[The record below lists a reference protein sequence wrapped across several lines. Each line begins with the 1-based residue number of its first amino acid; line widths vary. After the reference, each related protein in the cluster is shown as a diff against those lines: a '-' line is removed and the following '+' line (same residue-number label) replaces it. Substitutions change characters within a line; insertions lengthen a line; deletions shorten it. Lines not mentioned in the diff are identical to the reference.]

1 MEIPAQSEFS
11 MQVLVT
17 GGLGYIGSHCCVE
30 LARAG
35 HRLRIVDNLANSRPS
50 VLERIRELAP
60 GAEVSFARADVRDA
74 AALDSAFAGA
84 GIEAVVHFAGL
95 KAVGE
100 SVAHPERYF
109 DNNVEGTKV
118 LLAAM
123 ERHGAARIVFSS
135 SATVYGDPEFL
146 PYTEGHRLRPMN
158 PYGETKLAVEQL
170 LADRAAARP
179 AFRYA
184 ALRYF
189 NPIGAHPSGRMGE
202 DPRGTPENLLPY
214 LTRVALGR
222 LPRLRVFGGDYD
234 TSDGTGVRD
243 YIHVMDLASGH
254 LAALSYLQD
263 GRGSIVANLGAGR
276 GHSVLEVVAAF
287 EKATGRNVPYEIVAR
302 RPGDLPAYYADASLA
317 GRELRWSARLGIEDM
332 CRDAWRWQSSN
343 PDGYPD

>member
-1 MEIPAQSEFS
+1 

-35 HRLRIVDNLANSRPS
+35 HRLQIVDSLANSRPS

-60 GAEVSFARADVRDA
+60 GAEVSFVRADVRDA
-74 AALDSAFAGA
+74 AALEAAFAGLR
-84 GIEAVVHFAGL
+84 IQAVMHFAGL

-100 SVAHPERYF
+100 SVAHPERYV
-109 DNNVEGTKV
+109 DNNVGGTRV

-123 ERHGAARIVFSS
+123 SKHGVERIVFSS

-146 PYTEGHRLRPMN
+146 PYTENHRLQPMN
-158 PYGETKLAVEQL
+158 PYGETKLSVERL
-170 LADRAAARP
+170 LEERAAAHP
-179 AFRYA
+179 PFRYA

-222 LPRLRVFGGDYD
+222 LPSLRVFGGDYD
-234 TSDGTGVRD
+234 TSDGTGARD
-243 YIHVMDLASGH
+243 YIHVMDLAAGH
-254 LAALSYLQD
+254 LAALDYLET
-263 GRGSIVANLGAGR
+263 GRGSITANLGAGR
-276 GHSVLEVVAAF
+276 GHTVLEMIAAF
-287 EKATGRNVPYEIVAR
+287 EKATGTKVPYEIVAR

-317 GRELRWSARLGIEDM
+317 ARELRWSAKLGIEDM
-332 CRDAWRWQSSN
+332 CRDAWRWQSDN
-343 PDGYPD
+343 PDGYPG